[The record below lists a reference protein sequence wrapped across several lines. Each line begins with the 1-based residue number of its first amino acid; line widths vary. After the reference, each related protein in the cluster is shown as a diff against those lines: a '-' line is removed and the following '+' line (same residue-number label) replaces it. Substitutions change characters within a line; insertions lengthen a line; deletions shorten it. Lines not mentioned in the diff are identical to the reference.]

1 MRHREAKQN
10 PILALEVSYARC
22 RARNVQAASGAEVD
36 TVVDPRV
43 RTGVQIGVQ
52 TVRKA
57 SDRRLT
63 GCEGGDSF
71 FGSTGDRTGLRQTS
85 NPLFSG
91 SFLAENVCW
100 GAKRGASLAPERF
113 FWESTPCGVHPKT
126 RK

>member
-1 MRHREAKQN
+1 MTLTQN

-100 GAKRGASLAPERF
+100 GAQRGISLAAERF
-113 FWESTPCGVHPKT
+113 FWEATPSGVHPKT